1 MTRPST
7 MEAISAPIAA
17 PKPAATEPAAIK
29 YPVPQ
34 RVRVQHAASAT
45 NQTSAPNPSKG
56 WNHVEAGNAHAS
68 VDNAAN
74 GRYTAAN
81 DMSTHVNR
89 GEKSLRSITPKL
101 SWERQIVTTRT
112 TPGTNPNASA
122 ARILMTIVGSAI

>member
-1 MTRPST
+1 MKRPST

-56 WNHVEAGNAHAS
+56 WNHVSGNARAA

-89 GEKSLRSITPKL
+89 GEKSFRSITAKL

-112 TPGTNPNASA
+112 TPGTKPNASA
-122 ARILMTIVGSAI
+122 ARTLMTIVGSAI